1 MSLPGGGCIYFLL
14 ATPTS
19 SAAEKPL
26 GRAGPP
32 AGVVEGRWPRTR
44 LHLLGQAGAARLRHR
59 DVIHLE
65 FAWKFPLSPSSSS
78 LEPGSISSCDMHF
91 FPEGEANRW

>member
-1 MSLPGGGCIYFLL
+1 M
-14 ATPTS
+14 
-19 SAAEKPL
+19 
-26 GRAGPP
+26 GRAEPP
-32 AGVVEGRWPRTR
+32 AGLAEGRWPRNR
-44 LHLLGQAGAARLRHR
+44 LLLPGQAGAARRGHR
-59 DVIHLE
+59 GVIHLE